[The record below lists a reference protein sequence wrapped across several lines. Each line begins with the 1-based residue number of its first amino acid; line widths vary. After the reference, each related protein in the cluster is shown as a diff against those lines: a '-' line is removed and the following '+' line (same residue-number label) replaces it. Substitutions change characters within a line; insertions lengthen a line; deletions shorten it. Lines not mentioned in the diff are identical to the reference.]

1 MADPRVTRLAR
12 LLVDYSTAVKPSDK
26 VAIVGMPGAAPL
38 VEAVYERVLERGAFP
53 HLLID
58 LPGLSELFLQK
69 ANDAQL
75 DYVSPLDEFARGQ
88 ADVLI
93 SLRAQT
99 NTRGLNAVLPA
110 RQVRRQTA
118 LRPVMQKFMERS
130 ATGALRWVGTM
141 YPTDAYAQDAEMSL
155 REYEDFVYSACHVQ
169 GEDDPVVYWEG
180 VRAEQQRL
188 IDWLKPRDQ
197 VVVRGPNVD
206 LTLSIKGRTFLNA
219 DGARNMPDGEVFT
232 GPVEDS
238 VKGWVR
244 FTYPAV
250 NAGREVDGV
259 EIKFENGRAVH
270 ATAKKNQDYLLATL
284 DMDAGARYLG
294 EFAFGTNFGIQRFTR
309 SILFDEKIGGSIHM
323 AFGAG
328 YPDTGSQNKS
338 ALHWDMICDMRDG
351 GEVWVDG
358 ELFYQNGQFKV

>member
-1 MADPRVTRLAR
+1 MAYLSVLDDFPRT
-12 LLVDYSTAVKPSDK
+12 
-26 VAIVGMPGAAPL
+26 
-38 VEAVYERVLERGAFP
+38 
-53 HLLID
+53 
-58 LPGLSELFLQK
+58 
-69 ANDAQL
+69 
-75 DYVSPLDEFARGQ
+75 Q

-93 SLRAQT
+93 NLRAQT
-99 NTRGLNAVLPA
+99 NTRGLNNVAPA
-110 RQVRRQTA
+110 RQAKRQMA
-118 LRPVMQKFMERS
+118 KRPILQKFLERS
-130 ATGALRWVGTM
+130 ASGALRWVGTLF
-141 YPTDAYAQDAEMSL
+141 PTDAYAQDAEMSL

-169 GEDDPVVYWEG
+169 GEDDPVAYWLG
-180 VRAEQQRL
+180 VSAEQQRL
-188 IDWLKPRDQ
+188 IDWLKPRDR
-197 VVVRGPNVD
+197 VVVRGPNAD
-206 LTLSIKGRTFLNA
+206 LALSIKGRTFLNA

-238 VKGWVR
+238 VNGWVR

-259 EIKFENGRAVH
+259 EIKFENGKAVT
-270 ATAKKNQDYLLATL
+270 ATAKKNQAYLLATL

-328 YPDTGSQNKS
+328 YPDTGSQNQS

>member
-12 LLVDYSTAVKPSDK
+12 LLVDYSTAVKPNDK
-26 VAIVGMPGAAPL
+26 VAIVAMPAAAPL
-38 VEAVYERVLERGAFP
+38 IEALYERVLERGAFP
-53 HLLID
+53 HLLLD
-58 LPGLSELFLQK
+58 LPGLNELFLQK

-75 DYVSPLDEFARGQ
+75 NYLSPMDEFERGQ

-93 SLRAQT
+93 GLRSAT
-99 NTRGLNAVLPA
+99 NTRGLSTVDPA
-110 RQVRRQTA
+110 RQTKRQMARRP
-118 LRPVMQKFMERS
+118 LMQKFMERS
-130 ATGALRWVGTM
+130 ASGALRWVGALF
-141 YPTDAYAQDAEMSL
+141 PTDAYAQDAEMSL
-155 REYEDFVYSACHVQ
+155 RQYEDFVYGACHVQ
-169 GEDDPVVYWEG
+169 GDDDPVAYWQG

-188 IDWLKPRDQ
+188 IEWLKPRDR

-206 LTLSIKGRTFLNA
+206 LSLSIKGRTFLNA
-219 DGARNMPDGEVFT
+219 DGMRNMPDGEVFT

-238 VKGWVR
+238 VNGWVR
-244 FTYPAV
+244 FTWPAV
-250 NAGREVDGV
+250 NAGREVEGV
-259 EIKFENGRAVH
+259 EIKFENGQAVQ

-309 SILFDEKIGGSIHM
+309 TILFDEKIGGSIHM

>member
-1 MADPRVTRLAR
+1 MADPRISRLAR
-12 LLVDYSTAVKPSDK
+12 LLVDYSTAVKPNDK
-26 VAIVGMPGAAPL
+26 VAIVSMPAAAPL

-58 LPGLSELFLQK
+58 LPGINELFHRK

-75 DYVSPLDEFARGQ
+75 NYISPLDEFERGQ
-88 ADVLI
+88 ADAFI
-93 SLRAQT
+93 GIRSAS
-99 NTRGLNAVLPA
+99 NTRSLSNIDPA
-110 RQVRRQTA
+110 RQAKRQLARRP
-118 LRPVMQKFMERS
+118 LMQKFMERS
-130 ATGALRWVGTM
+130 ATGALRWVGTLF
-141 YPTDAYAQDAEMSL
+141 PTDAYAQDAEMSL
-155 REYEDFVYSACHVQ
+155 REYEDFVYGACHVD
-169 GEDDPVVYWEG
+169 GEDDPVAYWQG

-188 IDWLKPRDQ
+188 IEWLKPRDK
-197 VVVRGPNVD
+197 VVMRGPNAD
-206 LTLSIKGRTFLNA
+206 LTLSVKGRTFLNA
-219 DGARNMPDGEVFT
+219 DGARNMPDGEIYT
-232 GPVEDS
+232 SPVEDS
-238 VKGWVR
+238 VNGWVR

-250 NAGREVDGV
+250 NAGREVEGV
-259 EIKFENGRAVH
+259 EIKFENGQAVA

-328 YPDTGSQNKS
+328 YPDTGSRNHS

-358 ELFYQNGQFKV
+358 ELFYQNGRFKV

>member
-12 LLVDYSTAVKPSDK
+12 LLVDYSTTVKPNDK
-26 VAIVGMPGAAPL
+26 VAIVGMPAAAPL
-38 VEAVYERVLERGAFP
+38 IEAIYERVLERGAFP
-53 HLLID
+53 HLLLD
-58 LPGLSELFLQK
+58 LPGLNELFLQK

-75 DYVSPLDEFARGQ
+75 EYLSPMDEFERGQ
-88 ADVLI
+88 AEVLI
-93 SLRAQT
+93 AMRSVT
-99 NTRGLNAVLPA
+99 NTRGLSNVDPA
-110 RQVRRQTA
+110 RQTKRQMARRP
-118 LRPVMQKFMERS
+118 LMQKFMERS
-130 ATGALRWVGTM
+130 ASGALRWVGSL

-155 REYEDFVYSACHVQ
+155 REYEDFVYTACHVQ
-169 GEDDPVVYWEG
+169 GEDDPVAYWQG

-188 IDWLKPRDQ
+188 IDWLKPRDR
-197 VVVRGPNVD
+197 VVVRGPHVD
-206 LTLSIKGRTFLNA
+206 LSLSIKGRTFLNA

-238 VKGWVR
+238 VNGWVQ

-259 EIKFENGRAVH
+259 EIKFENGRAVQ
-270 ATAKKNQDYLLATL
+270 ATARKNQDYLLATL
-284 DMDAGARYLG
+284 NMDAGARYLG

-309 SILFDEKIGGSIHM
+309 TILFDEKIGGSIHM

-328 YPDTGSQNKS
+328 YPDTGSHNKS